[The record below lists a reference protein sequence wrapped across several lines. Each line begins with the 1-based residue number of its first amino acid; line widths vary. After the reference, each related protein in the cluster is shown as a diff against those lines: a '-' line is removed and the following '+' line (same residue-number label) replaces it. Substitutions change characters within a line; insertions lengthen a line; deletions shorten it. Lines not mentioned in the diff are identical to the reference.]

1 MKSLAIVGNNGNPT
15 HAFPLSECHGD
26 CDRDLECQ
34 DNIVYLQRD
43 AGDSVPGCLGGDDN
57 SRTDYCIR
65 PAISNSSNQRD
76 ENRVW
81 HHIITSTFGPMDVVG
96 NSTTYKAGHEYFPFS
111 HGPYRMDLSD
121 ECYLYVT
128 SADGVVVWESPV
140 DDEVADL
147 YVIDTFTGRDPDP
160 VVWPAVVDYSLTETT
175 PQVLWRLEDVRG
187 LRGRL
192 Q

>member
-15 HAFPLSECHGD
+15 HAFPLSEWQGD

-111 HGPYRMDLSD
+111 HGPYRMDLSK
-121 ECYLYVT
+121 
-128 SADGVVVWESPV
+128 
-140 DDEVADL
+140 
-147 YVIDTFTGRDPDP
+147 
-160 VVWPAVVDYSLTETT
+160 
-175 PQVLWRLEDVRG
+175 
-187 LRGRL
+187 
-192 Q
+192 